1 MVVNMIEKK
10 DPHQKI
16 SPDDFD
22 DDDDIIELTDEVIIK
37 PEDDDEIIDLQGTGT
52 VVSKTPAGIPAKTD
66 ENEPESDEQEE
77 DIIALEAT
85 PEAESQAEGG
95 AIDLDKGDSDYEST
109 VAEDDII
116 ASAIVASL
124 GADDDDLHEDGAQ
137 LIDEAGTRPEED
149 DDFIILSEDDD
160 DPAALSAPA
169 AIAAEKD
176 EGVFDTEEE
185 IELEYEGDEDQYDFF
200 ALDDKQTLEELE
212 TISMNGEGPDDAEDD
227 DILFD
232 SVTDLDLNSD
242 EDDEIIAMADDPQEG
257 PELMALDDEET
268 LEFGEGGDLPD
279 LTDEL
284 EFEFDDEDDENGFVA
299 ADDQVAEDSDDILA
313 RPVEKAPAPDG
324 VTAWIDPAMEPG
336 FEPTE
341 DSEIMTE
348 DDQQAE
354 EADLTATTIEKIR
367 ELAEADGLPD
377 IDDDTDLKFEDEE
390 GDSDIDNAGDL
401 GPEDAVL
408 TIENFDDHAA
418 EEEDGIIE
426 ITEFDEHFPAED
438 EKKLERAG
446 ILDALDSDADDF
458 LELIEVEDDNSAGH
472 EEVIEFSNSEEQ
484 IDEDEINNFFSET
497 IEEDPLFEKEGIE
510 PLEEIPAVSTDTAM
524 ATAPPA
530 DEDEEFDF
538 SFDSSEI
545 SMQVDRLDTFLSDDL
560 TAEPEVAS
568 LPEEPPVEEKVAD
581 EDHPAVEDKTEPLP
595 VTPDQI
601 DAILEDAIKNK
612 LSGKIENIIYEVIEK
627 AVSKEIDRLK
637 TALLYNTGPGDDE

>member
-16 SPDDFD
+16 SLDDFD

-52 VVSKTPAGIPAKTD
+52 VVPKTPAGTPLKTD
-66 ENEPESDEQEE
+66 KNEPESDGEE
-77 DIIALEAT
+77 DTIALEAT
-85 PEAESQAEGG
+85 PEAESRAEGG
-95 AIDLDKGDSDYEST
+95 TIDPDKGVSDYEST

-124 GADDDDLHEDGAQ
+124 SADDDDLSEDGVR
-137 LIDEAGTRPEED
+137 LIDEADSRSEED
-149 DDFIILSEDDD
+149 DDFIILNEDDD
-160 DPAALSAPA
+160 EPAALSAPA
-169 AIAAEKD
+169 APAAEKD

-185 IELEYEGDEDQYDFF
+185 IELEYESDEDEYDFF
-200 ALDDKQTLEELE
+200 ALDDKKTLEELE
-212 TISMNGEGPDDAEDD
+212 TISMADEGSDDAEDN
-227 DILFD
+227 DILFE
-232 SVTDLDLNSD
+232 SVPDLDPNSD
-242 EDDEIIAMADDPQEG
+242 EDDEIIAMEDDPIEG

-268 LEFGEGGDLPD
+268 LDFGGGGNLPD
-279 LTDEL
+279 LTEEL
-284 EFEFDDEDDENGFVA
+284 EFEFDDEDDENGFAA
-299 ADDQVAEDSDDILA
+299 ADDQVAEDGDDILTGT
-313 RPVEKAPAPDG
+313 VEKAPAPDEA
-324 VTAWIDPAMEPG
+324 TARIDPAMEPG
-336 FEPTE
+336 FEFTE
-341 DSEIMTE
+341 DSGIMAE
-348 DDQQAE
+348 GDQQAE
-354 EADLTATTIEKIR
+354 EADLTAKTIEKIR

-377 IDDDTDLKFEDEE
+377 IDDDMDLKFEDQE
-390 GDSDIDNAGDL
+390 GDPDLDDADDL

-408 TIENFDDHAA
+408 PIEDFDDHAA
-418 EEEDGIIE
+418 DEEDGIIE

-446 ILDALDSDADDF
+446 ILDKLDSDADDF
-458 LELIEVEDDNSAGH
+458 LELIEVEDDYSAGD
-472 EEVIEFSNSEEQ
+472 EEVIEFSSSGEQ

-497 IEEDPLFEKEGIE
+497 KEDDPLFENEEIE
-510 PLEEIPAVSTDTAM
+510 PLEEIPAFSTDMAM

-538 SFDSSEI
+538 SLDSSEI

-568 LPEEPPVEEKVAD
+568 LPEEPLFEEKTAD
-581 EDHPAVEDKTEPLP
+581 EDHPAVEDKTGPPP

-637 TALLYNTGPGDDE
+637 TALLYNTGPDDDE